1 MIPSFFKFKSG
12 DYTSYKI
19 TKGFIVAFL
28 LSSFIYLEYFGLQ
41 NKLINTIFILL
52 AYYLLITIDKKSL
65 FFAGFFTG
73 LLWFW
78 WIGYSFIYYDLV
90 YLIPFIV
97 LFFGVAHGVF
107 FWFTAIIDKVVM
119 RIIMLYLLTFF
130 EPFGFNWFKLDL
142 PLINTYFNTY
152 ESNIKEANLK
162 IYMPSYNIAQDKKW
176 DKQFVREVVETNLAN
191 IDDAIK
197 NGYDIVI
204 LPETA
209 FPLPLNKEYELLEIL
224 KEKSNHISIITG
236 ALSVE
241 GDNYL
246 NSTYLFE
253 NSIFKIANKVVLVP
267 FGEEIP
273 LPKFL
278 VTFIN
283 DTFFDGASDYA
294 KASAPT
300 TFTIKGIKFR
310 NAVCYEATT
319 DAIYQNLDTPY
330 VIATSNNA
338 WFTPSTEP
346 TLQKLLLRYY
356 AKKYHTLIYHA
367 TNSSPNMVVK

>member
-1 MIPSFFKFKSG
+1 MIPSMFKFKSE
-12 DYTSYKI
+12 DYTSYI
-19 TKGFIVAFL
+19 IIKGFIVAFL
-28 LSSFIYLEYFGLQ
+28 LSSFIYLEYFGYESKFL
-41 NKLINTIFILL
+41 NTIFILT
-52 AYYLLITIDKKSL
+52 AYYLLVTIDKKSL

-107 FWFTAIIDKVVM
+107 FWFTAIFDRVLV
-119 RIIMLYLLTFF
+119 RIVMLYLLTFF

-152 ESNIKEANLK
+152 ESNIKEPNLK
-162 IYMPSYNIAQDKKW
+162 ITMPPYNIAQDKKW
-176 DKQFVREVVETNLAN
+176 DKTFVTEVVATNLAN

-197 NGYDIVI
+197 NGYDLVI

-209 FPLPLNKEYELLEIL
+209 FPLPLNKEDELLEIL
-224 KEKSNHISIITG
+224 KEKSNHISIVTG

-241 GDNYL
+241 KDNYL
-246 NSTYLFE
+246 NSTYMFE
-253 NSIFKIANKVVLVP
+253 NGTFKIANKVVLVP

-283 DTFFDGASDYA
+283 DTFFDGASDYS
-294 KASAPT
+294 KASEPT
-300 TFTIKGIKFR
+300 TFTIKGVKFR

-319 DAIYQNLDTPY
+319 DAIYQNLDTSY

-356 AKKYHTLIYHA
+356 AKKYHTLIYHS
-367 TNSSPNMVVK
+367 TNKSQNMVVR